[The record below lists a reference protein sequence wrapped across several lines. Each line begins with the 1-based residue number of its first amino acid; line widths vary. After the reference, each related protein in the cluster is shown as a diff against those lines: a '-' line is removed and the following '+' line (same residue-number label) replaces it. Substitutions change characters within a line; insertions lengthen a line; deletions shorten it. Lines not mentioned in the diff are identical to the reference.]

1 MGGGGGCIP
10 LEFPP
15 QKIIARMDFE
25 TDPWNLSQPQLSL
38 RKICNWFL
46 SLTLPLQALPPTVL
60 YVLQLSKRV
69 KFISCGFYQVD
80 CPSCLGIYM
89 YC

>member
-46 SLTLPLQALPPTVL
+46 SLTLPLQALPPHCFICFTTVKESEIYIL
-60 YVLQLSKRV
+60 WFLS
-69 KFISCGFYQVD
+69 S
-80 CPSCLGIYM
+80 
-89 YC
+89 